1 MTEPHLLPVADTRRT
16 RTAMRGVLRAQRTQV
31 WLALAALLA
40 AAGCGL
46 AAAPLLGHVVDLAA
60 DRTTRGLAWPVV
72 LLAAAAVGQGA
83 ASYVGL
89 RLVAQIGERFL
100 AATRERFVDRALDL
114 PLERVERGGSG
125 DLTSRITEDIAMVS
139 DAVRSAVPEF
149 VSAALVIVLTVAG
162 LAALDWRFGLA
173 ALVAAVP
180 IQAATTRWYLRRSA
194 PIYGERRRSAAGEQQ
209 QLLDT
214 LAGAPTVRAFG
225 LADDHVERLGHRVDR
240 TIDAI
245 AAVTY
250 LQTRFF
256 GRLNIAELT
265 GLAAVLAT
273 GFWLVHDGAVSIGTA
288 SAAAL
293 YFANLFGPI
302 NAVLMLLD
310 TLQSATASLARL
322 IGVADLPVTSP
333 PTTLPAPA
341 APTPAIP
348 APAVAGP
355 AVPTPDVAG
364 APDASAGSLVAR
376 GVRYSYQPGHEVLH
390 GLDLTVPAGTSVALV
405 GPSGGGKST
414 LARLL
419 AGLHRPDAGTIHL
432 DGRPVDA
439 TSPAPSITLVTQ
451 EVYVFAGTLADDLR
465 LAAPDASD
473 DALWAA
479 LTDVGLAAWA
489 RTQPEGLATV
499 IGADGHDL
507 DATKAQ
513 QLALAR
519 LALADPTVAILDE
532 ATAEAGSAGARL
544 LETAA
549 RQVTRGR
556 TTVLVAHR
564 LSQAATAEHIVV
576 LDGGHIVEQGTHDAL
591 VATGGRYAQ
600 LWHAWSASRATP
612 STATPSDGAG
622 QRERDIPVTVRVG
635 EQAP

>member
-293 YFANLFGPI
+293 YFANLFSPI

-322 IGVADLPVTSP
+322 IGVADLPATP
-333 PTTLPAPA
+333 TPTTLPAP
-341 APTPAIP
+341 T
-348 APAVAGP
+348 VAGP
-355 AVPTPDVAG
+355 AVPTPAVAG
-364 APDASAGSLVAR
+364 APDAPAGSLVAR

-451 EVYVFAGTLADDLR
+451 EVYVFAGTLAEDLR

-612 STATPSDGAG
+612 STATPSTATSGDGAG